1 MRNMPELKQDGN
13 DKIISFPKKSA
24 FLNGILDI

>member
-1 MRNMPELKQDGN
+1 MPELKQDSKGN
-13 DKIISFPKKSA
+13 VMVKSYFQKFA